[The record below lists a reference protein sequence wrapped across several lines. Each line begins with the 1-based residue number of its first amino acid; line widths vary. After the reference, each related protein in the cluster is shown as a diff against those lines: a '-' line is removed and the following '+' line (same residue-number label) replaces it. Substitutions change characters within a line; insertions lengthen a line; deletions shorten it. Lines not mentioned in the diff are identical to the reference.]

1 MRLQY
6 LSPSVSKRALTTGG
20 YDPFRPFRSQFDR
33 LFEDFFGDYGAPAT
47 RGEGE
52 AAAPAISP
60 NLDIAETDKAYEIAV
75 ELPGVEEKD
84 LDVSVS
90 EGVLA
95 IKGEKRSESE
105 EKEKNFHRVERSYGS
120 FERRLTLP
128 AEVDAEKID
137 ANFANGVLTVT
148 IPKAEGAKETVRK
161 ISIKKS

>member
-6 LSPSVSKRALTTGG
+6 LSPFVSKRALTTGG

-47 RGEGE
+47 RGE

-60 NLDIAETDKAYEIAV
+60 SLDIAETDKAYEIAV

-90 EGVLA
+90 DGVLA

-105 EKEKNFHRVERSYGS
+105 EKDKNFHRVERSYGS

-128 AEVDAEKID
+128 AEADAEKID

-148 IPKAEGAKETVRK
+148 IPKTEGAKETVRK